1 MLDRLLALDRRWIF
15 LFVAVSLTIPFF
27 LELSCKSY
35 VSPEVKTLYAAI
47 EELRPN
53 SKVLVSFDYD
63 PASAPELDPMADA
76 FMKYAFHH
84 RFKVVCMGLWPP
96 APPQITRCLNRVLAD
111 PEIAALNLQYGVD
124 YVNLGFQSGNEFAI
138 QGMGASIHNVFPNDT
153 RGTPTG
159 EIPIMK
165 DVTDFSN
172 VDFVFN
178 LSAGYPGTVEWVQVG
193 VDRYRAKLGAGN
205 TAVQAPLAYPYLGS
219 GQLKGL
225 LGGMKGGA
233 EFEGLSG
240 HIGKATKFMVSQTFA
255 HLVVIL
261 FIVMGNIA
269 YFAAKRREG
278 GPGSGGRG

>member
-1 MLDRLLALDRRWIF
+1 MWDRLLAIDRRWIF

-27 LELSCKSY
+27 LGLQCKSY
-35 VSPEVKTLYAAI
+35 VSPEVKTLFAAL
-47 EELRPN
+47 EELTPN
-53 SKVLVSFDYD
+53 SKVIVSFDYD
-63 PASAPELDPMADA
+63 PASSPELDPMADA
-76 FMKYAFHH
+76 FLKYAFHH
-84 RFKVVCMGLWPP
+84 RFKLICIGLWAP
-96 APPQITRCLNRVLAD
+96 APPQITRCLERVLAD
-111 PEIAALNLQYGVD
+111 PEIAKLNLQYGVD

-193 VDRYRAKLGAGN
+193 VDRYRVKLGAGN
-205 TAVQAPLAYPYLGS
+205 TAVQAPLVYPYLGS

-233 EFEGLSG
+233 EFEGLTG
-240 HIGKATKFMVSQTFA
+240 FAGKASKFMVSQTFA

-261 FIVMGNIA
+261 FIVVGNIA
-269 YFAAKRREG
+269 YFSTRRR
-278 GPGSGGRG
+278 GSGAQSGGAR